1 MKNYEL
7 YLILNPILGNE
18 GFKSETASIE
28 KTLEIKLKAQN
39 VTSSVEGLKKF
50 AYPIKKQWTGCY
62 VLIKFDLEDGDQ
74 MNFAVLEKALNI
86 NVSVIRYMFTNMD
99 EYHVQKSKENLN
111 ESEIQN
117 HQDLN
122 KASGQKKKCIVKHI
136 GFRALDY
143 KDTKFLSQFM
153 SPYAKIF
160 GKDRTG
166 VSAKYQRK
174 VTKAIKK
181 ARHMALLPFTA
192 KHMI

>member
-28 KTLEIKLKAQN
+28 KILEAKLKAKTI
-39 VTSSVEGLKKF
+39 TSEIEGLKKLS
-50 AYPIKKQWTGCY
+50 YPIKKQWTGCY
-62 VLIKFDLEDGDQ
+62 VLVKFELEEGDQ
-74 MNFAVLEKALNI
+74 MNFAVLEKALNV
-86 NVSVIRYMFTNMD
+86 NTSVVRYMFTNMD
-99 EYHVQKSKENLN
+99 EYNVQKSKESLN
-111 ESEIQN
+111 ESEIQT

-122 KASGQKKKCIVKHI
+122 KSNSQNKKCIVRHI
-136 GFRALDY
+136 GFRAIDY

-160 GKDRTG
+160 ARERTG